1 MIENAICWLNV
12 WEQAKRGEFNF
23 QLPPCLSYIFRQTQ
37 YSRCEAFFFRLLCVV
52 QSRIKANFIVLT
64 WFSNVKWFSLC
75 LLGRVCSLFCTHSHY
90 SSSPA
95 KEKKNIVF
103 RRRFV
108 VVDSEEP
115 TEVGSC
121 RSSWKH
127 FEETELIF
135 RMFFSVFP
143 SEHRSLQNIKVLV
156 RTQLKSQT
164 RMMMSTM
171 HIGNEWCWHID
182 SGRIHWWVFILNFSR
197 ALTHLHVPFS
207 SPVFSQNNPRRAY
220 YWTITAWG
228 NHREKQ
234 FFLKQII

>member
-1 MIENAICWLNV
+1 MW
-12 WEQAKRGEFNF
+12 
-23 QLPPCLSYIFRQTQ
+23 SIF
-37 YSRCEAFFFRLLCVV
+37 CFRLLCVV

-75 LLGRVCSLFCTHSHY
+75 LLLGRVCSLFCTHSHY

-95 KEKKNIVF
+95 KERKNIVF

-121 RSSWKH
+121 RLFVKTFWRNRINFPYAFS
-127 FEETELIF
+127 L
-135 RMFFSVFP
+135 FFHP
-143 SEHRSLQNIKVLV
+143 EHRSLQNIKVLV

-164 RMMMSTM
+164 RMTMSTM

-182 SGRIHWWVFILNFSR
+182 SGRIHWWVLILSFS
-197 ALTHLHVPFS
+197 TSFNS
-207 SPVFSQNNPRRAY
+207 SLSTLLFPVFSQNNPRRAY

-234 FFLKQII
+234 IFLKQII